1 MAHNVICFYCKKT
14 FDRDKVP
21 YAQVSSRRYAH
32 ADCALREHEKNPK
45 QEKPVIID
53 PNDIVVCIYCKESFN
68 KREVSC
74 KCVKE
79 GKYAHTSC
87 FELEEKRELT
97 DKEKLERYIMKLF
110 DTDYVPARIQKQ
122 INEFLSKYNYTYSG
136 MLKALIY
143 FYEIKNNSLAN
154 ANGGIGIIPY
164 IYDDAYR
171 YYYNL
176 WLIEQSYTNKDIS
189 NYIPKKETITIVSPD
204 RKTSIKKPFNFLM
217 EDEEIE

>member
-1 MAHNVICFYCKKT
+1 
-14 FDRDKVP
+14 
-21 YAQVSSRRYAH
+21 
-32 ADCALREHEKNPK
+32 
-45 QEKPVIID
+45 
-53 PNDIVVCIYCKESFN
+53 
-68 KREVSC
+68 
-74 KCVKE
+74 
-79 GKYAHTSC
+79 
-87 FELEEKRELT
+87 
-97 DKEKLERYIMKLF
+97 MKLF
-110 DTDYVPARIQKQ
+110 NTDYVPARIQKQ

-143 FYEIKNNSLAN
+143 FYEIKNNSIAN